1 MTGHGDAHREDNGLR
16 VSVDIRTVNSRY
28 FKMSLRGSDYMGD
41 LESRIDPLVRKSI
54 RRGTVN
60 VLLRLDR
67 DVGADDYQINHA
79 VLAGYLQQL
88 SHLDVDLPA
97 AGSVSLD
104 TILMLPGVIETD
116 SPSKDIDTAWKT
128 IEPAIEKALNN
139 LQTMRR
145 AEGQAMADDLLKNI
159 EEIAGA
165 LAEVRKRAPRVIA
178 AYQDRLTERMNKLLE
193 DYEVTVT
200 TADVVREVGIFAERS
215 DISEELVRLQ
225 SHLEQFQKIMN
236 SGESAGR
243 KLDFLVQEMVRET
256 NTIGSKANDAEI
268 AQHVVEIKTGI
279 ERLREM
285 VQNIE

>member
-1 MTGHGDAHREDNGLR
+1 MTGHGDAHCEGNGLR

-28 FKMSLRGSDYMGD
+28 FKMSLRGNDYLGD

-60 VLLRLDR
+60 ILLQLDR
-67 DVGADDYQINHA
+67 DIGADDYRINDA

-88 SHLDVDLPA
+88 SNLNADFPA
-97 AGSVSLD
+97 AGNVSID
-104 TILMLPGVIETD
+104 TILTLPGVIETN
-116 SPSKDIDTAWKT
+116 SPSKDTDTAWKT
-128 IEPAIEKALNN
+128 IEPAMEMALDN

-159 EEIAGA
+159 EEISGA
-165 LAEVRKRAPRVIA
+165 MSKVRNRAPQVVS
-178 AYQDRLTERMNKLLE
+178 AYQDRLTERMTKLLA

-200 TADVVREVGIFAERS
+200 PADVVREVGIFSERS
-215 DISEELVRLQ
+215 DISEELVRSQ

-268 AQHVVEIKTGI
+268 AQHVVEIKTAI

>member
-1 MTGHGDAHREDNGLR
+1 MTGHGDAHCEGHGLR

-28 FKMSLRGSDYMGD
+28 FKMSVRGNDYMGD
-41 LESRIDPLVRKSI
+41 LESRIDPLVRKYI

-60 VLLRLDR
+60 VLLQLDR
-67 DVGADDYQINHA
+67 DAGADDYQINHA

-88 SHLDVDLPA
+88 SHLDADLPG
-97 AGSVSLD
+97 AGSVSVD
-104 TILMLPGVIETD
+104 TILALPGVIETD

-128 IEPAIEKALNN
+128 IEPAIEKALDN

-145 AEGQAMADDLLKNI
+145 AEGQAMADDLLQNV

-165 LAEVRKRAPRVIA
+165 LAEVRKRAPQVVA
-178 AYQDRLTERMNKLLE
+178 AYQDRLTERMNKLLA

-200 TADVVREVGIFAERS
+200 AADIVREVGIFAERA

-225 SHLEQFQKIMN
+225 SHLEQFKKIVN

-243 KLDFLVQEMVRET
+243 KLDFLVQEMFRET

-279 ERLREM
+279 ERMREM

>member
-1 MTGHGDAHREDNGLR
+1 MTGHGDAHCEGNGLR
-16 VSVDIRTVNSRY
+16 VSVDIRTINSRY
-28 FKMSLRGSDYMGD
+28 FKMSLRGNDYLGD
-41 LESRIDPLVRKSI
+41 LESRIDPLVRKYI

-60 VLLRLDR
+60 MLLQLDR

-88 SHLDVDLPA
+88 SHLDADLPVT
-97 AGSVSLD
+97 GSVSLN
-104 TILMLPGVIETD
+104 TILMLPGVIETN
-116 SPSKDIDTAWKT
+116 SPSKDTDTAWKT

-165 LAEVRKRAPRVIA
+165 LAEVGKRAPQVVA

-200 TADVVREVGIFAERS
+200 AADVVREVGIFAERA

-225 SHLEQFQKIMN
+225 SHLEQFQQIMN

-268 AQHVVEIKTGI
+268 AQHVVEIKTAI

>member
-79 VLAGYLQQL
+79 VLAGYLKQL
-88 SHLDVDLPA
+88 SHLDVGLPA